1 METFENNTAIE
12 IAQQVRRGEIKAR
25 EVVDSALA
33 AVHRHNGQLNCFT
46 RIFDDSAR
54 RDAET
59 IDRQIEQ
66 GIDPGPLAGVPFA
79 VKDLFDLAGYS
90 TTAGAQLRVNAT
102 KAKHDAVA
110 VQLLKRAG
118 AILIGTL
125 NMDEF
130 AYGFATVNA
139 HFGTTR
145 NPHDL
150 ACLAGGSSGG
160 SAAAVA
166 AGLVPLT
173 LGSDTNGSVRVPAA
187 LCGVWGIRPADDVIS
202 VTGTFPFAEILDTV
216 GPFARS
222 VDDLRL
228 AYNILANANPSDP
241 TVDDQQFDPAALRIG
256 RLRGWFERNAS
267 DVMIQSIE
275 QVASHLKVS
284 EEAMMPDAEAARS
297 ASFLMT
303 AAQGGALHLETL
315 RDRAMEYD
323 PAVRDRLLAGAM
335 LPAGMYVKAMA
346 FRKAYRQRVRSLLE
360 KFDVLI
366 APCTPVTAP
375 RIDQAT
381 IMIDGQAA
389 PARAQLGL
397 YTQPLSLAGIPIIS
411 GPMNR
416 PGEMPVGIQFAT
428 APGKE
433 SMLFSLMKRL
443 ENEGI
448 LRAHRCELRG
458 A

>member
-1 METFENNTAIE
+1 MESLECISAIE
-12 IAQQVRRGEIKAR
+12 LAHRVRRGDIKTRDTVEA
-25 EVVDSALA
+25 ALA
-33 AVHRHNGQLNCFT
+33 AAEQNNPRLNCFT
-46 RIFDDSAR
+46 RILADSAR
-54 RDAET
+54 RDAEEL
-59 IDRQIEQ
+59 DRMIEQ
-66 GIDPGPLAGVPFA
+66 GIEPGPLAGVPFA
-79 VKDLFDLAGYS
+79 VKDLFDVSGYA
-90 TTAGAQLRVNAT
+90 TTAGAKLRWNVSA
-102 KAKHDAVA
+102 AKQDAIA
-110 VQLLKRAG
+110 VQLFKRAG

-145 NPHDL
+145 NPHDTD
-150 ACLAGGSSGG
+150 CLAGGSSGG
-160 SAAAVA
+160 SAAVVA
-166 AGLVPLT
+166 ARLVPLS

-187 LCGVWGIRPADDVIS
+187 LCGVWGIRPADDAIS
-202 VTGTFPFAEILDTV
+202 VAGTFPFAEILDTV
-216 GPFARS
+216 GPFATS
-222 VDDLRL
+222 ADDLRL
-228 AYNILANANPSDP
+228 AYNLLANVAPSDP
-241 TVDDQQFDPAALRIG
+241 TVSDSHMDVSGLRIG

-267 DVMIQSIE
+267 EVIIESIE
-275 QVASHLKVS
+275 QVARHVRA
-284 EEAMMPDAEAARS
+284 EEALMPDAEAARS
-297 ASFLMT
+297 ASFMMT

-335 LPAGMYVKAMA
+335 LPAGLYVKAMS
-346 FRKAYRQRVRSLLE
+346 FRRAYRQRVHALLQ

-381 IMIDGQAA
+381 IMIDGNPA

-397 YTQPLSLAGIPIIS
+397 YTQPLSLAGIPIVS

-433 SMLFSLMKRL
+433 PMLFSLMKRL
-443 ENEGI
+443 ESDGI
-448 LRAHRCELRG
+448 LRSHACELRSP
-458 A
+458 